1 MVFESHDTNMGWD
14 GSYGQS
20 SINCQIGTYTWVIEL
35 EMLQNQEI
43 KKFVGH
49 VNLIR

>member
-1 MVFESHDTNMGWD
+1 MVFESRDENVGWD
-14 GSYGQS
+14 GSYGPEGRD
-20 SINCQIGTYTWVIEL
+20 CQIGTYNWVIEV
-35 EMLQNQEI
+35 EMLQSQEI